1 MPDKLDPQAEEL
13 LDMREGETVLPS
25 HALAPESARKALD
38 DILVTD
44 EVGEPVGDVT
54 DWKIGGPGG
63 SLPIRVYR
71 PEGDGPFSIIVY
83 FHGGGWVKGNI
94 ESHDDL
100 CRHLTNE
107 TRAVVISVDYRRPPE
122 SPFPAALKDSYAA
135 TEWAAEHAAHL
146 DGDPDKL
153 VVGGESAGGNLSAAV
168 SLLARDRGG
177 PDIAHQLLLYPV
189 VERDFTRDSYREV
202 GDVGLLTE
210 ANLRWYWEQYLED
223 DLDAKNPYAAPLVAR
238 DLSDLPPA
246 TVVTC
251 GWDPLHD
258 EGVDYAERLA
268 DAGNSVTLI
277 DEPDQLHGFLSYRDT
292 IDRADEVWAEVAA
305 DLRESFEQ

>member
-1 MPDKLDPQAEEL
+1 MPEKLDPQAEEL
-13 LDMREGETVLPS
+13 LENRDGEIVLPS
-25 HALAPESARKALD
+25 HALAPESAREALN

-44 EVGEPVGDVT
+44 DISEAVGDVS
-54 DWKIGGPGG
+54 DWKIEGPGG
-63 SLPIRVYR
+63 SLPLRVYR
-71 PEGDGPFSIIVY
+71 PVGDGPFPIIVY

-100 CRHLTNE
+100 CRHLTNQSG
-107 TRAVVISVDYRRPPE
+107 AVVVSIDYRRPPE

-135 TEWAAEHAAHL
+135 TEWVAEHATHL
-146 DGDPDKL
+146 DGEPNKL
-153 VVGGESAGGNLSAAV
+153 AVGGESAGGNLSAAV

-177 PDIAHQLLLYPV
+177 PDIAHQLLIYPV
-189 VERDFTRDSYREV
+189 LIKDFTRKSYREV

-210 ANLRWYWEQYLED
+210 ANLRWYWDQYLENN
-223 DLDAKNPYAAPLVAR
+223 LDAKNPYAAPLEAR
-238 DLSDLPPA
+238 NLDDLPPA

-268 DAGNSVTLI
+268 DAGTTVTLI
-277 DEPDQLHGFLSYRDT
+277 NEPDQLHGFLSYRDI
-292 IDRADEVWAEVAA
+292 IDRADEVWAEVAD
-305 DLRESFEQ
+305 DLQKSFEQ